1 MTQLSRR
8 RIDSSLWPS
17 LALLLYPGES
27 LSSRV
32 IGVGVRFL
40 LDPGCH
46 PTLFLLSSF
55 SSSLLMVL
63 PLLTMTYVSQRSRMT
78 LSVDQNIV
86 PFPPPV
92 RLRYISSCT
101 PTPYIHNFHFW
112 PCYFIQRIH
121 ATTNIRYSFLGPVL
135 RSSPRT
141 RFPCRRHRTLNTR
154 VSLSY
159 STKINNKLKNK

>member
-17 LALLLYPGES
+17 LALLLYPSES

-32 IGVGVRFL
+32 IVVGVRFL
-40 LDPGCH
+40 LYPGCH
-46 PTLFLLSSF
+46 LTLFLLSSF

-78 LSVDQNIV
+78 LSVDRNIV

-92 RLRYISSCT
+92 CLRYISSCT

-135 RSSPRT
+135 CSSPRT